1 MTQSPLLDVRN
12 LSITVGSGV
21 QAVRGVTF
29 TVKPGEVLGI
39 VGESGCG
46 KSVLV
51 CGMLG
56 LLSKGANPHL
66 SGEALF
72 NGKDLLTASTEELR
86 LLRRNKIGIIFQ
98 DPMTSLNPTLSI
110 GRQIAEAAPLS
121 RDEAAAKTVELLR
134 LVGIPDASL
143 RQHQYPHQ
151 FSGGMRQRVMI
162 AMALAC
168 DPELLIAD
176 EPTTALDVTIQ
187 AQILDLLK
195 TIQQERGTSMILI
208 THDLGIV
215 AHSCD
220 RVAVMYAGQI
230 MELAP
235 VDTLFAQPRHPYTQ
249 ALLKVKEAMIPI
261 EGAPPDLSCPPQGCP
276 FAARCPEAMD
286 ICRERPPE
294 PLSPACWLDTARS
307 P

>member
-1 MTQSPLLDVRN
+1 MSVLTIRN
-12 LSITVGSGV
+12 LSITVGPGV
-21 QAVRGVTF
+21 QAVRGVSF
-29 TVKPGEVLGI
+29 TVNPGEVLGI

-51 CGMLG
+51 SGMLG
-56 LLSKGANPHL
+56 LLGKGANPRL
-66 SGEALF
+66 QGEALF
-72 NGKDLLTASTEELR
+72 NGKDLITASPEELR
-86 LLRRNKIGIIFQ
+86 LLRRNKIGMIFQ

-110 GRQIAEAAPLS
+110 GYQIAEAVPLP
-121 RDEAAAKTVELLR
+121 RNEAHAKALELLH
-134 LVGIPDASL
+134 LVGITDASI
-143 RQHQYPHQ
+143 RQHQYPYQ

-195 TIQQERGTSMILI
+195 GIQQKREMSMILI

-215 AHSCD
+215 ANCCD

-235 VDTLFAQPRHPYTQ
+235 VEELFAKPGHPYTQ

-261 EGAPPDLSCPPQGCP
+261 EGSPPNLAHPPKGCP
-276 FAARCPEAMD
+276 FAARCPQAME
-286 ICRERPPE
+286 ICHQKCPAPT
-294 PLSPACWLDTARS
+294 SPACWLDTARS